1 MALTDSFLVTCRG
14 VIDDLDELTTYR
26 DALANIASASR
37 ASRVAAWHAAYSPTT
52 TGQSPAYLLRKA
64 IRDTVNAQADIAGT
78 LGPLER
84 ESAYSQLAGEYV
96 STYPKPLDDN
106 QEQAELEKLI
116 RLDRLS

>member
-1 MALTDSFLVTCRG
+1 MALTDSFLVTCRSY
-14 VIDDLDELTTYR
+14 IDDLDELATYR
-26 DALANIASASR
+26 AALANIASAAR
-37 ASRVAAWHAAYSPTT
+37 ANRVAAWHAAYSPTL
-52 TGQSPAYLLRKA
+52 TGQSPAYNLRLA
-64 IRDTVNAQADIAGT
+64 IRGVVNAQADIAGT

-84 ESAYSQLAGEYV
+84 ESAYSTLSGEYV